1 MLARSAMYEYQRRA
15 ASFARGHDRCAL
27 WLDLGLGKTCV
38 VLTAIS
44 DLLDLFE
51 IRNAL
56 VVAPLRVA
64 QTVWTEE
71 IAKWR
76 HLRHLRASVMVGD
89 QKQRIAAFNAPA
101 DLHVTN
107 VDSLPW
113 LENYLRQKNLK
124 FPWDAIV
131 IDEASMFKSRG
142 TRRFKIM
149 RRMAAEAKRVIE
161 MTATP
166 SPNSYIDI
174 WPQFYILDGGQ
185 RLGPTMAGYRERYF
199 KVVDFGGYKFALK
212 RGADKVI
219 QSRIKDI
226 TLTLAAADYLE
237 MPERVNIYHRVEMD
251 ETERATY
258 DRLEKDAV
266 AKVAGQRIEAVSAAA
281 LATKLLQL
289 ANGQVYDETGV
300 PHVFH
305 GRKLERLHEIV
316 DEAGEEPVL
325 VAYAYKSDAARILRA
340 FPQAV
345 HLQKDPRVIQR
356 WNRGEIPLMLAH
368 PASAGHGLNLQYGG
382 RTIVWYGLTWSLELY
397 LQFVGRLHRQ
407 GQTKPV
413 RNHHLVTSG
422 TIDEDVL
429 GVLTAKNASQ
439 SGLLAA
445 MKRKFEIGVDPIQ
458 QFSDNAIVS

>member
-1 MLARSAMYEYQRRA
+1 
-15 ASFARGHDRCAL
+15 
-27 WLDLGLGKTCV
+27 
-38 VLTAIS
+38 
-44 DLLDLFE
+44 
-51 IRNAL
+51 
-56 VVAPLRVA
+56 
-64 QTVWTEE
+64 
-71 IAKWR
+71 
-76 HLRHLRASVMVGD
+76 
-89 QKQRIAAFNAPA
+89 
-101 DLHVTN
+101 
-107 VDSLPW
+107 
-113 LENYLRQKNLK
+113 
-124 FPWDAIV
+124 
-131 IDEASMFKSRG
+131 
-142 TRRFKIM
+142 
-149 RRMAAEAKRVIE
+149 
-161 MTATP
+161 
-166 SPNSYIDI
+166 
-174 WPQFYILDGGQ
+174 
-185 RLGPTMAGYRERYF
+185 MAGYRERYF